1 MNNTDQLGTEKIWR
15 LVLRMSL
22 PTIAAQLINLLYNV
36 VDRIYIGHLIGETAL
51 TGVGLAS
58 PIIVII
64 ASFSMF
70 VSGGGGPLASIALGQ
85 GDRDRAEKILGNG
98 VTLLLILSVLLPAVF
113 YGIMEPFLYFT
124 GAGEVTYPFAAEYLR
139 VYLLGTLMVMITV
152 GLNSFIL
159 IQGKTLVATLSVV
172 VGAVANIILDP
183 IFIKGLNMGV
193 AGAAWATVI
202 SQTLSALWI
211 LYFLCF
217 KTEQLRIRPRQM
229 RPRLNVI
236 GRIAALGISPFVMA
250 ITESVISMVMNG
262 GLKQYGGDLYV
273 GALTVMQSVM
283 QFIGVPVSGFTQGV
297 SPIISYNYGAGKPQ
311 RVRKTFWVML
321 ALLFS
326 YTSLFALCTMLF
338 PEAFA
343 KIFTN
348 DPALITLIGK
358 ALPIFM
364 AGMLIFGIQ
373 RACQTAFLAL
383 GQAKF
388 SLFIALLRKIILLV
402 PLALIL
408 PRFMGVFGIYWA
420 EPIADTLACT
430 TCGLLFL
437 FNFKKILAKPP
448 KS

>member
-1 MNNTDQLGTEKIWR
+1 MNSTDRLGTDKIWK

-22 PTIAAQLINLLYNV
+22 PTIAAQLVNLLYNV
-36 VDRIYIGHLIGETAL
+36 VDRIYIGHLIGQTAL
-51 TGVGLAS
+51 TGVGLAA
-58 PIIVII
+58 PIVVII
-64 ASFSMF
+64 AAFSMF

-85 GDRDRAEKILGNG
+85 GERDRAEKILGNG
-98 VTLLLILSVLLPAVF
+98 VTILMALSAILPAVF
-113 YGIMEPFLYFT
+113 YGIMKPFLYFT
-124 GAGEVTYPFAAEYLR
+124 GASDATYPFAAEYLQI
-139 VYLLGTLMVMITV
+139 YLLGTLMVMISV

-159 IQGKTLVATLSVV
+159 IQGKTLIATLSVV
-172 VGAVANIILDP
+172 VGAVTNIILDP
-183 IFIKGLNMGV
+183 IFIKTFNMGV
-193 AGAAWATVI
+193 SGAAWATVI

-217 KTEQLRIRPRQM
+217 KTEQLRIKFRQM
-229 RPRLNVI
+229 RPRLNII
-236 GRIAALGISPFVMA
+236 GRIASLGISPFVMA
-250 ITESVISMVMNG
+250 VTESIISMVMNG
-262 GLKQYGGDLYV
+262 GLMKYGGDLYV

-283 QFIGVPVSGFTQGV
+283 QFIGVPISGFTQGV
-297 SPIISYNYGAGKPQ
+297 SPIISYNYGAGKPD

-321 ALLFS
+321 LLLFS
-326 YTSLFALCTMLF
+326 YTFLLTLSTILF
-338 PEAFA
+338 PKAFA
-343 KIFTN
+343 KIFTT
-348 DPALITLIGK
+348 DTALIALIGR

-364 AGMLIFGIQ
+364 SGMLIFGIQ

-408 PRFMGVFGIYWA
+408 PKFMGVFGIYWA

-430 TCGLLFL
+430 TCGILFL
-437 FNFKKILAKPP
+437 CNFKKILAKPP

>member
-1 MNNTDQLGTEKIWR
+1 MNSTDRLGTEKIWR

-22 PTIAAQLINLLYNV
+22 PTIAAQLVNLLYNV

-51 TGVGLAS
+51 TGVGLAA
-58 PIIVII
+58 PIIIII

-70 VSGGGGPLASIALGQ
+70 VGGGGGPLASIALGQ

-98 VTLLLILSVLLPAVF
+98 VTLLLLLSALLPAVF
-113 YGIMEPFLYFT
+113 YGVMEPFLYFT
-124 GAGEVTYPFAAEYLR
+124 GAGEATYPFAAEYLR
-139 VYLLGTLMVMITV
+139 IYLLGTLMVMISV

-172 VGAVANIILDP
+172 VGALTNIILDP
-183 IFIKGLNMGV
+183 IFIKGLHMGV

-229 RPRLNVI
+229 RPRLSII
-236 GRIAALGISPFVMA
+236 GRIASLGISPFVMS
-250 ITESVISMVMNG
+250 ITESIISMVMNG

-297 SPIISYNYGAGKPQ
+297 SPIISYNYGAGKPE
-311 RVRKTFWVML
+311 RVRKTFGVML
-321 ALLFS
+321 AVLFS

-348 DPALITLIGK
+348 DPELITLIGK

-402 PLALIL
+402 PLAVIL

-437 FNFKKILAKPP
+437 FNFKRILAKPP